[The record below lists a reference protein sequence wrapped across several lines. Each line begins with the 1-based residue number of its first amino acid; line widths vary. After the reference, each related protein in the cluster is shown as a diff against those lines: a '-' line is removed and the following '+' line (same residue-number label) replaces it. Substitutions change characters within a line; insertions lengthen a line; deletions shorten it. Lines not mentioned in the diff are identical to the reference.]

1 MAGPLVGLGDGG
13 CGQAQG
19 GDAGAGGQVAG
30 YGEGLRRQGP
40 QAHLA
45 APFVEKLPL
54 GTVDAPGVVGED
66 GLQGVGTPW
75 SAARRAGAAAG
86 WLGTICGL
94 LTTVVMDDSGRVI
107 KGRRFRQLKAAR

>member
-1 MAGPLVGLGDGG
+1 MAGPHRQVTGDG
-13 CGQAQG
+13 
-19 GDAGAGGQVAG
+19 
-30 YGEGLRRQGP
+30 EGFGRQG
-40 QAHLA
+40 AEVHRV

-54 GTVDAPGVVGED
+54 GAVDAPGVVGED

-94 LTTVVMDDSGRVI
+94 LTTVVMDDSGGVI
-107 KGRRFRQLKAAR
+107 KGGGFGN

>member
-1 MAGPLVGLGDGG
+1 MLAPGGPD
-13 CGQAQG
+13 
-19 GDAGAGGQVAG
+19 GQVAG

-54 GTVDAPGVVGED
+54 GAVDAPGCCRRGRTPGRRHPLVG
-66 GLQGVGTPW
+66 GAQ
-75 SAARRAGAAAG
+75 RAGAAAG